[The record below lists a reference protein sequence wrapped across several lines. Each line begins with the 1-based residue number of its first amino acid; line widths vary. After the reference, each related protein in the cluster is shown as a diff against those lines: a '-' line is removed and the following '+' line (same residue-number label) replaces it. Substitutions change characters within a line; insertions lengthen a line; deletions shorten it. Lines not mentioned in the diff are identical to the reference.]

1 MSFAINPV
9 FPVIAASSATANTL
23 LQPGTTISAQVLQ
36 QLDANRVRIAIPNL
50 TIEVLSEVPLQPGQI
65 LQLAVSQ
72 TPQGVRLQIVP
83 QGDGAASA
91 AAAAAAASANAEAT
105 ILDILSTAKPA
116 PLPAS
121 TNALVSTATDTTLL
135 DILETPKVAT
145 SSTMAGAAASAAADA
160 GLDVAGN
167 VRADTPT
174 AAAAAGRPLTNLE
187 ALAVSA
193 AVQTA
198 AAKQGSLAPL
208 FANLSAALASGAL
221 PQTLQQ
227 AAAQLLGLR
236 PKLNENLS
244 GEDLKTAFRN
254 SGLFLEQSVPS
265 AGRASQS
272 MAGLPDMKAALIVFR
287 QTLASWLE
295 TDAAQEAAKPQG
307 QSTAQGQAS
316 QTSASQTAASQS
328 SAAQGSVSAGKGSPQ
343 GAAAQGA
350 ASQGAA
356 FQGIAAELGGQS
368 SSQTAAL
375 PGKATLMLPGSPSLA
390 PEIDAD
396 EILLPRSPIRP
407 GAETIETEPKMRIFA
422 PNEPLQAATVRLS
435 ASAAGLASLQEVLD
449 VFPKGVRDAV
459 KALLDADAFY
469 SHTVA
474 PKGDAPAQTPPP
486 PFRGSAPSAQAMAR
500 ATLGPDDAPA
510 TVAQHLL
517 KDTDAAI
524 ARQTLLQAASL
535 PDRVDLPG
543 LRTDAGQ
550 PRWNFEIPFATP
562 QGTAIAQFEISRDG
576 DGVQVSRASKTWRAR
591 FSLNVEPTGPVH
603 AIVTLSG
610 ERTSVRM
617 WAERP
622 ATAAQLRANADQLTH
637 ALREAALEPGDIVIR
652 DGTPPPPAPPPAGQ
666 FLDRAS

>member
-9 FPVIAASSATANTL
+9 FPVISAPGATASTL
-23 LQPGTTISAQVLQ
+23 FQPGTTISAQVLQ

-83 QGDGAASA
+83 QTDGQPA
-91 AAAAAAASANAEAT
+91 AANAAAAASASAEAT

-116 PLPAS
+116 PPPAS
-121 TNALVSTATDTTLL
+121 TNALVTTATDATLL
-135 DILETPKVAT
+135 DILETAPKPGA
-145 SSTMAGAAASAAADA
+145 STTAGAAADA
-160 GLDVAGN
+160 GLDVTGN
-167 VRADTPT
+167 VRVDTPT

-208 FANLSAALASGAL
+208 FANLSAALASGKL
-221 PQTLQQ
+221 PQTLQA
-227 AAAQLLGLR
+227 AAAQLLSLR

-254 SGLFLEQSVPS
+254 SGLFLEQSMPN
-265 AGRASQS
+265 AGAGAQS
-272 MAGLPDMKAALIVFR
+272 MAGSPDMKAALVVIR
-287 QTLASWLE
+287 QMLGSWLE

-307 QSTAQGQAS
+307 QGAAS
-316 QTSASQTAASQS
+316 QNAASQS
-328 SAAQGSVSAGKGSPQ
+328 SAAQGSAGKT
-343 GAAAQGA
+343 AQGA
-350 ASQGAA
+350 ASQLGAQFA
-356 FQGIAAELGGQS
+356 
-368 SSQTAAL
+368 SQTAAL
-375 PGKATLMLPGSPSLA
+375 PGKATLLLPGGSPSLA

-396 EILLPRSPIRP
+396 EILVPRSPIRP
-407 GAETIETEPKMRIFA
+407 GAETIEAEPKMRIFA
-422 PNEPLQAATVRLS
+422 PNEPLQAATVRLA

-500 ATLGPDDAPA
+500 AMLGPEDTPDA
-510 TVAQHLL
+510 VARHLM

-543 LRTDAGQ
+543 LRTEAGQ

-576 DGVQVSRASKTWRAR
+576 DGVEVSRASKTWRAR

>member
-36 QLDANRVRIAIPNL
+36 QLDANRVRIAIPNM

-83 QGDGAASA
+83 QNDGAAPNTPA
-91 AAAAAAASANAEAT
+91 ATPANTAVT
-105 ILDILSTAKPA
+105 IVDILSTAQPA
-116 PLPAS
+116 PSPAS
-121 TNALVSTATDTTLL
+121 TNALVSTATDATLL
-135 DILETPKVAT
+135 DVLETTAKPGASTTAGT
-145 SSTMAGAAASAAADA
+145 STTAGGAASAEA
-160 GLDVAGN
+160 GADVAGN
-167 VRADTPT
+167 VRVDTPV
-174 AAAAAGRPLTNLE
+174 AVAAAGRPLTNLE

-208 FANLSAALASGAL
+208 FANLSAAVASGAL

-227 AAAQLLGLR
+227 AAVQLLSLR
-236 PKLNENLS
+236 PKLAENLS

-254 SGLFLEQSVPS
+254 SGLFLEQSMPN
-265 AGRASQS
+265 AGGASQS

-287 QTLASWLE
+287 QTLSSWIE
-295 TDAAQEAAKPQG
+295 TPAAQEATKPQG

-316 QTSASQTAASQS
+316 QTAASQS
-328 SAAQGSVSAGKGSPQ
+328 SAAQGAAAAGK
-343 GAAAQGA
+343 GAAAQGT

-356 FQGIAAELGGQS
+356 FQGLAAQLGGQS
-368 SSQTAAL
+368 ASQTAAL
-375 PGKATLMLPGSPSLA
+375 PGKVTLMLPGGSPSLA

-396 EILLPRSPIRP
+396 DIILPRSPIRP
-407 GAETIETEPKMRIFA
+407 GAETIEPEPKMRIFA
-422 PNEPLQAATVRLS
+422 PNEPLQSATVRLA

-474 PKGDAPAQTPPP
+474 PKSDAPAQTPPP
-486 PFRGSAPSAQAMAR
+486 PFRGSAPTAQAMGR
-500 ATLGPDDAPA
+500 ATLGPDDAPLS
-510 TVAQHLL
+510 VAQHLL

-576 DGVQVSRASKTWRAR
+576 DGVEIGRAQKTWRAR

-603 AIVTLSG
+603 AVVTLSG

-622 ATAAQLRANADQLTH
+622 NTAAQLRANADQLTH

-652 DGTPPPPAPPPAGQ
+652 DGAPPPPAPPPAGQ